1 MKRTLL
7 MLAAAAVVLVSNGWA
22 VFSSLHN
29 RRAAEGGRVELTERE
44 LRLPPMIGDSTALA
58 LELNFWRGDPEDRRG
73 DRFPGWLD
81 AAKLA
86 ELGFDCSVPV
96 TSPHARDHYSASRN
110 ALVYL
115 VLEFDG
121 ETARRF
127 LRERADR
134 SPHPLETRLFVVDA
148 GKDPRSLRQKYPD
161 PARFIITRGVVML
174 ELRERGGPDDRLLPQ
189 PRLVGWISTLAV
201 SHVFVPTPE
210 SRLLQPL
217 RHRPDEPEEHREP
230 RFAATV
236 CWGKNYLPWI
246 ESVRLLPK

>member
-7 MLAAAAVVLVSNGWA
+7 VLAAAGVVLVSNGWA
-22 VFSSLHN
+22 VFSSLQN
-29 RRAAEGGRVELTERE
+29 RRAPEGGRVELTERE
-44 LRLPPMIGDSTALA
+44 LRLPPLIGDSTALS
-58 LELNFWRGDPEDRRG
+58 LELNYWRGDPEDRRG
-73 DRFPGWLD
+73 DRFLDWLD

-96 TSPHARDHYSASRN
+96 TSPHARDHYSAARN

-115 VLEFDG
+115 VLQFDG

-127 LRERADR
+127 LREGTDR
-134 SPHPLETRLFVVDA
+134 SHRPAETRLFVVDA
-148 GKDPRSLRQKYPD
+148 GKDPRSLRKKYPD

-174 ELRERGGPDDRLLPQ
+174 ELQKRGGPDDRLLPQ
-189 PRLVGWISTLAV
+189 PRLAGWILRLAV
-201 SHVFVPTPE
+201 NQVFVPTPE
-210 SRLLQPL
+210 SKLLQPL
-217 RHRPDEPEEHREP
+217 RHRPDATEEPREP

-236 CWGKNYLPWI
+236 CWGTDYQPWI